1 MVFVSVVWVVWSLR
15 GPIRISD
22 RGKCIST
29 QRLALVFC
37 CFFLPPCR
45 VQLFREDLMISSY
58 SHLFLTH
65 RTEPLS
71 RIGHTRGK
79 KEAIQI
85 LNGSDYAPIS
95 PLLALS
101 CECRCKTALVT
112 NTPLHGWS
120 LRQLDKSGFGV
131 HSIQGMSTALGLLLL
146 GRVQL
151 SADKLWDSAS
161 HPLTLK
167 QINPIAAEK
176 IVHRLKLFRQLVL
189 SVVAKST
196 AFNTF
201 SQSVV
206 LYTTSYFG
214 AASADLKLLRTAAVD
229 ILLGRSWI
237 RQDFLA
243 YVFRWCKIAPLLD
256 P

>member
-1 MVFVSVVWVVWSLR
+1 
-15 GPIRISD
+15 
-22 RGKCIST
+22 
-29 QRLALVFC
+29 
-37 CFFLPPCR
+37 
-45 VQLFREDLMISSY
+45 
-58 SHLFLTH
+58 
-65 RTEPLS
+65 
-71 RIGHTRGK
+71 
-79 KEAIQI
+79 
-85 LNGSDYAPIS
+85 
-95 PLLALS
+95 
-101 CECRCKTALVT
+101 
-112 NTPLHGWS
+112 
-120 LRQLDKSGFGV
+120 
-131 HSIQGMSTALGLLLL
+131 MSTALGLLLL